1 MIEQVIQGPLSP
13 PRCMDE
19 NTKYYVNPTGRFVVG
34 GPMAT
39 PASPAVR
46 SSWTPTA
53 AASLAEK
60 RRRIRGICQLPA
72 MAQAI
77 QAIHPQGLGR
87 NKQMVAD
94 LVRRRQFFLLSVLY
108 GLKNRK

>member
-1 MIEQVIQGPLSP
+1 
-13 PRCMDE
+13 
-19 NTKYYVNPTGRFVVG
+19 
-34 GPMAT
+34 
-39 PASPAVR
+39 
-46 SSWTPTA
+46 
-53 AASLAEK
+53 
-60 RRRIRGICQLPA
+60 

-108 GLKNRK
+108 GLKNRKS